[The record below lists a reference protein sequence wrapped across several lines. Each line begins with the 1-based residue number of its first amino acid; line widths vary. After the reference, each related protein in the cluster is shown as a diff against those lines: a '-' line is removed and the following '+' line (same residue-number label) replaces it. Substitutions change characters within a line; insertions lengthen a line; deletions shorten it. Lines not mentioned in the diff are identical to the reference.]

1 MKKSHDD
8 FLKFHHIVCTTE
20 ISFDDEDLLLKSK
33 VYNCPPI
40 LFIKGYFVKK
50 MVNCILVDN
59 DLTINIRPL
68 KTMKEFE
75 IPMKKLFLSHWMI
88 QGFNQEGHNTMRK
101 IRFIQMEDIESNS
114 FSCHKCQN
122 YLQHATWMIMD
133 T

>member
-33 VYNCPPI
+33 LYNCPPF

-59 DLTINIRPL
+59 GLAINIRPL

-88 QGFNQEGHNTMRK
+88 
-101 IRFIQMEDIESNS
+101 
-114 FSCHKCQN
+114 
-122 YLQHATWMIMD
+122 
-133 T
+133 